1 MGWQGR
7 GERGPHFDK
16 LMMMMDPW
24 ILKVNQPEKL
34 ERSGQVVEASCSVGS
49 HHPHTLLLLVDGT
62 VGIFNLAPH
71 KQ

>member
-1 MGWQGR
+1 MGGQGR

-16 LMMMMDPW
+16 LMMDPW

-62 VGIFNLAPH
+62 VGIFNLAPS